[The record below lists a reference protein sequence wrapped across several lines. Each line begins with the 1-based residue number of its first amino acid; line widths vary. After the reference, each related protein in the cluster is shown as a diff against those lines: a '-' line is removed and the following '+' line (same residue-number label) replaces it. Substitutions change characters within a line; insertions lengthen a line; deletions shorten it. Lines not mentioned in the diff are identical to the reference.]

1 MLLKQQQLST
11 LLPKSVTLF
20 DGDILQFRSFM
31 ASFKHNIEMKTDN
44 GQDRLFYLEQYTKG
58 KARDLIRSCQ
68 HMDGD
73 QGYLRAKHLLHEHY
87 GNQYNIFTAY
97 IEKAL
102 SWPAIK
108 AEDPKASNEY
118 ALYLKA
124 CCNLPNAMAR
134 MDYMNEL
141 NAASTLKAIVMKLSF

>member
-1 MLLKQQQLST
+1 
-11 LLPKSVTLF
+11 
-20 DGDILQFRSFM
+20 M
-31 ASFKHNIEMKTDN
+31 ASFEHNIEMKTDN
-44 GQDRLFYLEQYTKG
+44 GQDRAFYLEQYTKG
-58 KARDLIRSCQ
+58 QARDLVRSCQ

-73 QGYLRAKHLLHEHY
+73 QGYLRAKRLLHEHY
-87 GNQYNIFTAY
+87 GNEYNIFTAY

-108 AEDPKASNEY
+108 AEDPNALNEY

-124 CCNLPNAMAR
+124 CCNAMAK

-141 NAASTLKAIVMKLSF
+141 NVDSTFKAIVMKLPFKLRDK